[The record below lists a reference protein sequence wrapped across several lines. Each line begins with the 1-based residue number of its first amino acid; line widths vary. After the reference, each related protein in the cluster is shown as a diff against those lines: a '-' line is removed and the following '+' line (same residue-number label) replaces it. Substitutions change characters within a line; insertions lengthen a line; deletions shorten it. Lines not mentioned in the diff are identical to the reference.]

1 MVPVLTRFSENLT
14 TIQSYGLGERLLK
27 EGNQMHM
34 AVSLLVAGN
43 GYLTSPDHQAFYNP
57 SPSGGIEVR
66 MRCLLLDRS

>member
-1 MVPVLTRFSENLT
+1 
-14 TIQSYGLGERLLK
+14 
-27 EGNQMHM
+27 MHM